1 MIQEEQPMDMV
12 ITIVDIK
19 VLHHRIVVG
28 NEAHPEGHQVHNHS
42 MNVIMTAIQ
51 TVVSVIVQVLMVT
64 AVMLEDVIIIGDDD
78 GLIGIFSHMDMGW
91 AQGMSVDVPAEMKST
106 FSFE

>member
-1 MIQEEQPMDMV
+1 
-12 ITIVDIK
+12 
-19 VLHHRIVVG
+19 
-28 NEAHPEGHQVHNHS
+28 
-42 MNVIMTAIQ
+42 MTAIQ